1 METCAAASSIWAG
14 KNQGFQFNE
23 QGWQLRLS
31 LLNKLLFRFCHLID
45 GIDCLELP
53 LPDGGSQGLEFRFI
67 GKKHPARKIT
77 STQRMVDCLK
87 VMGQQGQ
94 QGQQELY
101 LGFEGHIIY
110 PLVMT
115 NLANWQ
121 STISNR

>member
-1 METCAAASSIWAG
+1 MGLIVWNYHCRMEVLKVW
-14 KNQGFQFNE
+14 NFD
-23 QGWQLRLS
+23 S
-31 LLNKLLFRFCHLID
+31 LEK
-45 GIDCLELP
+45 
-53 LPDGGSQGLEFRFI
+53 
-67 GKKHPARKIT
+67 